1 MFEPGR
7 GFYIKVMSCNFFA
20 DYEVREMLVK
30 NVSSSKGVQ
39 HIICIINSKK
49 ECKFYKIKFVHF
61 RCLKQTASHL
71 N

>member
-7 GFYIKVMSCNFFA
+7 GFCIKVMSCNYFA

-39 HIICIINSKK
+39 HIICIINSKI
-49 ECKFYKIKFVHF
+49 ECKFIKLYLFILDV
-61 RCLKQTASHL
+61 
-71 N
+71 